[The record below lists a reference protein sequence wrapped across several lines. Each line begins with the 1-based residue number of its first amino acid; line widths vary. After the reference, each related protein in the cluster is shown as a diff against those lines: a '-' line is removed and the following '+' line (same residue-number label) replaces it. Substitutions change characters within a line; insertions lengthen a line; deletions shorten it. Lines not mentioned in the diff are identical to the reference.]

1 MNNLL
6 GAPLYSRLLTLTH
19 IYKTRMERTVRDKQ
33 PNFLQTFVN
42 YGCKKSYNI
51 WPGPVTYNFQGG
63 N

>member
-1 MNNLL
+1 
-6 GAPLYSRLLTLTH
+6 
-19 IYKTRMERTVRDKQ
+19 MERTVRDKQ

-51 WPGPVTYNFQGG
+51 WPGPVMYNFQGG